1 MFEISGQGEEG
12 FLPKYGPCFLNMYG
26 SLREFSELGD
36 DYEDLNKGI
45 VSVVKKYVQDARYI
59 MNHIIME

>member
-1 MFEISGQGEEG
+1 
-12 FLPKYGPCFLNMYG
+12 MYG

-45 VSVVKKYVQDARYI
+45 VSVVKIDVEDARYI
-59 MNHIIME
+59 MNTVIE